1 MFWKGSNCV
10 CRTLLFYAYN
20 IFFIRKLEGMKNLD
34 NQHNQNHI
42 MGTLQW
48 FIFLLA
54 NSIALPIVVGGLFH
68 LTTEEIFYLM
78 QRTFF
83 VVGISSFLQGWLG
96 HRLPIADGP
105 AGSWVGVFTVLAYAT
120 AGQDQLHST
129 LQILELGMIIS
140 GVILIGLGVT
150 GFIGRILFLFTPL
163 VTGTFLLLLCLQLSG
178 VFLKGML
185 GITATA
191 SQIDGFTAIIAFSIF
206 LFVVIL
212 SNFGKGFVKSY
223 AVLIGL
229 ISGWI
234 LFLIAGKVTIPSQVT
249 HFVQLPQIFAWGLP
263 KWNTGM
269 AVSSFVM
276 VCILVSNTV
285 AAIIAI
291 NQATIQK
298 ATIEQKQLKDGTWVG
313 GISHIISSV
322 FSTVGVVPLPATA
335 GFIRLTKQKYVRSF
349 LLACMLLVVM
359 SMFPSIIRYLASLPS
374 AVASAVL
381 MASFV
386 QLIGIGFN
394 NIKQVEFNERNVTIL
409 GVAVLFGSGVMF
421 LPSGVLQSLP
431 SVMQYIF
438 GNGLFV
444 GTVVSIL
451 LEQIWRT
458 EK

>member
-1 MFWKGSNCV
+1 
-10 CRTLLFYAYN
+10 
-20 IFFIRKLEGMKNLD
+20 MKNLD

-185 GITATA
+185 GITATV

-206 LFVVIL
+206 LFVIIL

-234 LFLIAGKVTIPSQVT
+234 LFLIAGKMTIPSQVT

-298 ATIEQKQLKDGTWVG
+298 GTIEQKQLKGGTWVG

-335 GFIRLTKQKYVRSF
+335 GFIRLTKQKYIRSF
-349 LLACMLLVVM
+349 LLACLLLVVM
-359 SMFPSIIRYLASLPS
+359 SLLPNIIRYLASLPP

-386 QLIGIGFN
+386 QLIGIGFH
-394 NIKQVEFNERNVTIL
+394 NIKQVPMSERNVTVL
-409 GVAVLFGSGVMF
+409 GVSVLFGSGVMF
-421 LPSGVLQSLP
+421 LPSGALQSLL

-451 LEQIWRT
+451 LEQIWRN

>member
-1 MFWKGSNCV
+1 
-10 CRTLLFYAYN
+10 
-20 IFFIRKLEGMKNLD
+20 MKKLD

-140 GVILIGLGVT
+140 GIILIGLGVT

-185 GITATA
+185 GITATI
-191 SQIDGFTAIIAFSIF
+191 SQIDGFTAMIAFSIF
-206 LFVVIL
+206 LFVIIL

-234 LFLIAGKVTIPSQVT
+234 IFLIAGKVTIPSQVT
-249 HFVQLPQIFAWGLP
+249 HFVQLPHIFAWGLP

-291 NQATIQK
+291 NQATIHK

-335 GFIRLTKQKYVRSF
+335 GFIRLTKQKYIRSF
-349 LLACMLLVVM
+349 LMACALLVVM
-359 SMFPSIIRYLASLPS
+359 SLFPSIIRYLASLPS

-394 NIKQVEFNERNVTIL
+394 NIKQVPMSERNVTIL

-421 LPSGVLQSLP
+421 LPS
-431 SVMQYIF
+431 
-438 GNGLFV
+438 
-444 GTVVSIL
+444 
-451 LEQIWRT
+451 
-458 EK
+458 

>member
-1 MFWKGSNCV
+1 
-10 CRTLLFYAYN
+10 
-20 IFFIRKLEGMKNLD
+20 MKNLD

-83 VVGISSFLQGWLG
+83 VVGISSFLQGWIG

-120 AGQDQLHST
+120 VGQDQLHNT

-185 GITATA
+185 GITATV

-206 LFVVIL
+206 LFVIIL

-298 ATIEQKQLKDGTWVG
+298 GTIEQKQLKGGTWVG

-335 GFIRLTKQKYVRSF
+335 GFIRLTKQKYIRSF

-359 SMFPSIIRYLASLPS
+359 SMFPSVIRYLASLPS
-374 AVASAVL
+374 AAASAVL

-386 QLIGIGFN
+386 QLIGIGLN
-394 NIKQVEFNERNVTIL
+394 NIKQVELNERNVTIL

-421 LPSGVLQSLP
+421 LPSGALQSLP

-458 EK
+458 VK

>member
-1 MFWKGSNCV
+1 
-10 CRTLLFYAYN
+10 
-20 IFFIRKLEGMKNLD
+20 MKKLD

-185 GITATA
+185 GITATI
-191 SQIDGFTAIIAFSIF
+191 SQIDGFTAMIAFSIF
-206 LFVVIL
+206 LFVIIL

-229 ISGWI
+229 ISGWVI
-234 LFLIAGKVTIPSQVT
+234 FLIAGKVTIPSQVT
-249 HFVQLPQIFAWGLP
+249 HFVQLPHIFAWGLP

-291 NQATIQK
+291 NQATIHK

-335 GFIRLTKQKYVRSF
+335 GFIRLTKQKYIRSF
-349 LLACMLLVVM
+349 LMACALLVVM
-359 SMFPSIIRYLASLPS
+359 SLFPSIIRYLASLPS

-394 NIKQVEFNERNVTIL
+394 NIKQVPMSERNVTIL

-451 LEQIWRT
+451 LEQIWRVGN
-458 EK
+458 

>member
-1 MFWKGSNCV
+1 
-10 CRTLLFYAYN
+10 
-20 IFFIRKLEGMKNLD
+20 MKSLD

-68 LTTEEIFYLM
+68 LTTEEVFYLM

-96 HRLPIADGP
+96 HKLPIADGP

-120 AGQDQLHST
+120 VGQDQLHST
-129 LQILELGMIIS
+129 LQILELGMMVA
-140 GVILIGLGVT
+140 GVVLIGLGVT
-150 GFIGRILFLFTPL
+150 GVIGRILFLFTPL

-185 GITATA
+185 GITATV
-191 SQIDGFTAIIAFSIF
+191 SQIDGFTALIAFGIF

-234 LFLIAGKVTIPSQVT
+234 IFLIAGKVTIPSQVT
-249 HFVQLPQIFAWGLP
+249 HFVQLPHIFAWGIP

-291 NQATIQK
+291 NQATIHK

-335 GFIRLTKQKYVRSF
+335 GFIRLTKQKYIRSF
-349 LLACMLLVVM
+349 LMACALLVVM
-359 SMFPSIIRYLASLPS
+359 SLFPSIIRYLASLPS

-386 QLIGIGFN
+386 QLIGIGLN
-394 NIKQVEFNERNVTIL
+394 NIKQVELNERNVTIL
-409 GVAVLFGSGVMF
+409 GVAVLFGCGVMF
-421 LPSGVLQSLP
+421 LPSGALQSLP

-451 LEQIWRT
+451 LEQIWRIR
-458 EK
+458 K

>member
-1 MFWKGSNCV
+1 MVYIFISEFNRITNC
-10 CRTLLFYAYN
+10 RWRIISSYDGRNILFNAAY
-20 IFFIRKLEGMKNLD
+20 I
-34 NQHNQNHI
+34 
-42 MGTLQW
+42 
-48 FIFLLA
+48 
-54 NSIALPIVVGGLFH
+54 
-68 LTTEEIFYLM
+68 
-78 QRTFF
+78 F
-83 VVGISSFLQGWLG
+83 VVGISSFLQGWIG

-140 GVILIGLGVT
+140 GIILIGLGVT

-185 GITATA
+185 GITATV
-191 SQIDGFTAIIAFSIF
+191 SQIDGFTAVIAFSIF
-206 LFVVIL
+206 LFVIIL

-234 LFLIAGKVTIPSQVT
+234 LFLIAGKVTIPAQVT

-298 ATIEQKQLKDGTWVG
+298 GTIERKQLKDGTWVG

-335 GFIRLTKQKYVRSF
+335 GFIRLTKQKYIRSF

-394 NIKQVEFNERNVTIL
+394 NIKQVELNERNVTIL
-409 GVAVLFGSGVMF
+409 GVAVLFGGVMF
-421 LPSGVLQSLP
+421 LPSGALQSLP

>member
-1 MFWKGSNCV
+1 
-10 CRTLLFYAYN
+10 
-20 IFFIRKLEGMKNLD
+20 MKILD

-185 GITATA
+185 GITATI
-191 SQIDGFTAIIAFSIF
+191 SQIDGFTAMIAFSIF
-206 LFVVIL
+206 LFVIIL

-234 LFLIAGKVTIPSQVT
+234 IFLIAGKVTIPSQVT
-249 HFVQLPQIFAWGLP
+249 HFVQLPHIFAWGLP

-291 NQATIQK
+291 NQATIHK

-335 GFIRLTKQKYVRSF
+335 GFIRLTKQKYIRSF
-349 LLACMLLVVM
+349 LMACALLVVM
-359 SMFPSIIRYLASLPS
+359 SLFPSIIRYLASLPS

-394 NIKQVEFNERNVTIL
+394 NIKQVPMSERNVTIL

-421 LPSGVLQSLP
+421 LPSGALQPLP

-451 LEQIWRT
+451 LEQIWRVG
-458 EK
+458 K

>member
-1 MFWKGSNCV
+1 
-10 CRTLLFYAYN
+10 
-20 IFFIRKLEGMKNLD
+20 MKNLD

-105 AGSWVGVFTVLAYAT
+105 AGSWVGVFIVLAYAT
-120 AGQDQLHST
+120 VGQDQLHST
-129 LQILELGMIIS
+129 LQILELGMMIS
-140 GVILIGLGVT
+140 GVILIGLGIS

-185 GITATA
+185 GITATV

-206 LFVVIL
+206 LFVIIL

-234 LFLIAGKVTIPSQVT
+234 IFLIAGKVTIPSQVT
-249 HFVQLPQIFAWGLP
+249 HFVQLPHIFAWGLP

-291 NQATIQK
+291 NQATIHK

-335 GFIRLTKQKYVRSF
+335 GFIRLTKQKYIRSF
-349 LLACMLLVVM
+349 LMACMLLVVM
-359 SMFPSIIRYLASLPS
+359 SLFPSIIRYLASLPS

-386 QLIGIGFN
+386 QLIGIGLN
-394 NIKQVEFNERNVTIL
+394 NIKQVELRERNVTIL
-409 GVAVLFGSGVMF
+409 GVAILFGSGVMF
-421 LPSGVLQSLP
+421 LPSGALRSLP

-451 LEQIWRT
+451 LEQIWRI
-458 EK
+458 KK

>member
-1 MFWKGSNCV
+1 
-10 CRTLLFYAYN
+10 
-20 IFFIRKLEGMKNLD
+20 MKKLD

-185 GITATA
+185 GITATI
-191 SQIDGFTAIIAFSIF
+191 SQIDGFTAMIAFSIF
-206 LFVVIL
+206 LFVIIL
-212 SNFGKGFVKSY
+212 SNFGQGFVKSY

-229 ISGWI
+229 ISGWVI
-234 LFLIAGKVTIPSQVT
+234 FLIAGKVTIPSQVT
-249 HFVQLPQIFAWGLP
+249 HFVQLPQIFAWGLL

-298 ATIEQKQLKDGTWVG
+298 GTIEQKQLKDGTWVG

-335 GFIRLTKQKYVRSF
+335 GFIRLTKQKYIRSF

-359 SMFPSIIRYLASLPS
+359 SLFPSIIRYLASLPS

-394 NIKQVEFNERNVTIL
+394 NIKQVPMSERNVTIL

-451 LEQIWRT
+451 LEQIWRVG
-458 EK
+458 K

>member
-1 MFWKGSNCV
+1 M
-10 CRTLLFYAYN
+10 
-20 IFFIRKLEGMKNLD
+20 D

-140 GVILIGLGVT
+140 GFILIGLGVT

-185 GITATA
+185 GITATI
-191 SQIDGFTAIIAFSIF
+191 SQIDGFTAMIAFSIF
-206 LFVVIL
+206 LFVIIL

-234 LFLIAGKVTIPSQVT
+234 IFLIAGKVTIPSQVT
-249 HFVQLPQIFAWGLP
+249 HFVQLPHIFAWGLP

-291 NQATIQK
+291 NQATIHK

-313 GISHIISSV
+313 GISHLISSV

-335 GFIRLTKQKYVRSF
+335 GFIRLTKQKYIRSF
-349 LLACMLLVVM
+349 LMACALLVVM
-359 SMFPSIIRYLASLPS
+359 SLFPSIIRYLASLPS

-394 NIKQVEFNERNVTIL
+394 NIKQVPMSERNVTIL
-409 GVAVLFGSGVMF
+409 GVAVLFGGGVMF
-421 LPSGVLQSLP
+421 LPSGALQSLP

-451 LEQIWRT
+451 LEQIWRVG
-458 EK
+458 K

>member
-1 MFWKGSNCV
+1 M
-10 CRTLLFYAYN
+10 
-20 IFFIRKLEGMKNLD
+20 EGMKNLD

-206 LFVVIL
+206 LFVIIL

-234 LFLIAGKVTIPSQVT
+234 LFLIAGKVTIPSQVN

-313 GISHIISSV
+313 GISHIISSI

-335 GFIRLTKQKYVRSF
+335 GFIRLTKQKYIRSF

-359 SMFPSIIRYLASLPS
+359 SLFPSIIRYLASLPS

-386 QLIGIGFN
+386 QLIGIGLN
-394 NIKQVEFNERNVTIL
+394 NIKQVELNERNVTIL

-421 LPSGVLQSLP
+421 LPSEALQSLP

-451 LEQIWRT
+451 LEQIWRIG
-458 EK
+458 K

>member
-1 MFWKGSNCV
+1 
-10 CRTLLFYAYN
+10 
-20 IFFIRKLEGMKNLD
+20 MKNLD

-78 QRTFF
+78 RRTFF
-83 VVGISSFLQGWLG
+83 VVGISSFLQGWIG

-150 GFIGRILFLFTPL
+150 GFIGRILFLFTPV

-185 GITATA
+185 GITATI
-191 SQIDGFTAIIAFSIF
+191 SQIDGFTAIIAFGIF
-206 LFVVIL
+206 LFVIIL

-234 LFLIAGKVTIPSQVT
+234 IFLIAGKVTIPSQVT

-291 NQATIQK
+291 NQATIHK

-335 GFIRLTKQKYVRSF
+335 GFIRLTKQKYIRSF
-349 LLACMLLVVM
+349 LLACILLVVM
-359 SMFPSIIRYLASLPS
+359 SLFPSIIRYLASLPS

-394 NIKQVEFNERNVTIL
+394 NIKQVPMSERNITIL
-409 GVAVLFGSGVMF
+409 GVAVLFGDGVMF
-421 LPSGVLQSLP
+421 LPSGALQSLP

-458 EK
+458 GK

>member
-1 MFWKGSNCV
+1 
-10 CRTLLFYAYN
+10 
-20 IFFIRKLEGMKNLD
+20 MKKLD

-140 GVILIGLGVT
+140 GIILIGLGVT

-185 GITATA
+185 GITATI
-191 SQIDGFTAIIAFSIF
+191 SQIDGFTAMIAFSIF
-206 LFVVIL
+206 LFVIIL
-212 SNFGKGFVKSY
+212 SSFGKGFVKSY

-234 LFLIAGKVTIPSQVT
+234 IFLIAGKVTIPSQVT
-249 HFVQLPQIFAWGLP
+249 HFVQLPHIFAWGLP

-291 NQATIQK
+291 NQATIHK
-298 ATIEQKQLKDGTWVG
+298 
-313 GISHIISSV
+313 
-322 FSTVGVVPLPATA
+322 
-335 GFIRLTKQKYVRSF
+335 RLLNKNS
-349 LLACMLLVVM
+349 
-359 SMFPSIIRYLASLPS
+359 
-374 AVASAVL
+374 
-381 MASFV
+381 
-386 QLIGIGFN
+386 
-394 NIKQVEFNERNVTIL
+394 
-409 GVAVLFGSGVMF
+409 
-421 LPSGVLQSLP
+421 
-431 SVMQYIF
+431 
-438 GNGLFV
+438 
-444 GTVVSIL
+444 
-451 LEQIWRT
+451 
-458 EK
+458 

>member
-1 MFWKGSNCV
+1 
-10 CRTLLFYAYN
+10 
-20 IFFIRKLEGMKNLD
+20 
-34 NQHNQNHI
+34 

-83 VVGISSFLQGWLG
+83 VVGISSFLQGWIG

-150 GFIGRILFLFTPL
+150 GFIGRILFLFTPV

-185 GITATA
+185 GITATI
-191 SQIDGFTAIIAFSIF
+191 SQIDGITAIIAFSIF
-206 LFVVIL
+206 LFVIIL
-212 SNFGKGFVKSY
+212 SNFGRGFIKSY

-234 LFLIAGKVTIPSQVT
+234 IFLIAGKVTVPSQVT
-249 HFVQLPQIFAWGLP
+249 HFVQLPQMFAWGLP

-291 NQATIQK
+291 NQATIHK

-322 FSTVGVVPLPATA
+322 FSTVGIVPLPATA
-335 GFIRLTKQKYVRSF
+335 GFIRLTKQKYIRSF
-349 LLACMLLVVM
+349 LMACALLVVM
-359 SMFPSIIRYLASLPS
+359 SLFPSIIRYLASLP
-374 AVASAVL
+374 SAVL

-394 NIKQVEFNERNVTIL
+394 NIKQVPMSERNVTIL

-421 LPSGVLQSLP
+421 LPSGALQSLP

-451 LEQIWRT
+451 LEQIWRVG
-458 EK
+458 K

>member
-1 MFWKGSNCV
+1 
-10 CRTLLFYAYN
+10 
-20 IFFIRKLEGMKNLD
+20 MKNLD

-234 LFLIAGKVTIPSQVT
+234 LFLMAGKVTIPSQVT

-285 AAIIAI
+285 AAIIVI

-298 ATIEQKQLKDGTWVG
+298 GTIEQKQLKDGTWVG

-335 GFIRLTKQKYVRSF
+335 GFIRLTKQKYIRSF

-394 NIKQVEFNERNVTIL
+394 NIKQVELNERNVTIL
-409 GVAVLFGSGVMF
+409 GVAVLFGGGVMF
-421 LPSGVLQSLP
+421 LPSGALQSLP

-451 LEQIWRT
+451 LEQIWRI

>member
-1 MFWKGSNCV
+1 
-10 CRTLLFYAYN
+10 
-20 IFFIRKLEGMKNLD
+20 MKNLD

-68 LTTEEIFYLM
+68 LTTEDIFYLM

-83 VVGISSFLQGWLG
+83 VVGISSFLQGWVG

-185 GITATA
+185 GITATV
-191 SQIDGFTAIIAFSIF
+191 SQIDGFTAMIAFSIF
-206 LFVVIL
+206 LFVIIL

-234 LFLIAGKVTIPSQVT
+234 LFLIAGKVTIPAQVT

-291 NQATIQK
+291 NQATIHK

-335 GFIRLTKQKYVRSF
+335 GFIRLTKQKYIRSF

-359 SMFPSIIRYLASLPS
+359 SMFPSIIRYLVKILY
-374 AVASAVL
+374 
-381 MASFV
+381 
-386 QLIGIGFN
+386 
-394 NIKQVEFNERNVTIL
+394 ERNVR
-409 GVAVLFGSGVMF
+409 VVNE
-421 LPSGVLQSLP
+421 
-431 SVMQYIF
+431 
-438 GNGLFV
+438 NGLYF
-444 GTVVSIL
+444 TCYFRL
-451 LEQIWRT
+451 LYSADTPCIHSLFST
-458 EK
+458 PYLF

>member
-1 MFWKGSNCV
+1 MK
-10 CRTLLFYAYN
+10 YM
-20 IFFIRKLEGMKNLD
+20 EGMKNLD

-206 LFVVIL
+206 LFVIIL

-234 LFLIAGKVTIPSQVT
+234 LFLIAGKVTIPSQVN

-313 GISHIISSV
+313 GISHIISSI

-335 GFIRLTKQKYVRSF
+335 GFIRLTKQKNIRSF

-359 SMFPSIIRYLASLPS
+359 SLFPSIIRYLASLPS

-386 QLIGIGFN
+386 QLIGIGLN
-394 NIKQVEFNERNVTIL
+394 NIKQVELNERNVTIL

-421 LPSGVLQSLP
+421 LPSEALQSLP

-451 LEQIWRT
+451 LEQIWRIG
-458 EK
+458 K

>member
-1 MFWKGSNCV
+1 
-10 CRTLLFYAYN
+10 
-20 IFFIRKLEGMKNLD
+20 MKNLD

-68 LTTEEIFYLM
+68 LTTEEVFYLM

-120 AGQDQLHST
+120 VGQDQLHST
-129 LQILELGMIIS
+129 LQILELGMMVA
-140 GVILIGLGVT
+140 GVVLIGLGVT

-185 GITATA
+185 GITATV
-191 SQIDGFTAIIAFSIF
+191 SQIDGFTALIAFCIF

-234 LFLIAGKVTIPSQVT
+234 IFLIAGKVTIPSQVT
-249 HFVQLPQIFAWGLP
+249 HFVQLPQVFAWGLP

-291 NQATIQK
+291 NQATIHK

-335 GFIRLTKQKYVRSF
+335 GFIRLTKQKYIRSF
-349 LLACMLLVVM
+349 LMACVLLVVM
-359 SMFPSIIRYLASLPS
+359 SLFPSIIRYLASLPS

-386 QLIGIGFN
+386 QLIGIGLN
-394 NIKQVEFNERNVTIL
+394 NIKQVELNERNVTIL
-409 GVAVLFGSGVMF
+409 GVAVLFGCGIMF
-421 LPSGVLQSLP
+421 LPSVALQSLP

-451 LEQIWRT
+451 LEQIWRIG
-458 EK
+458 K

>member
-1 MFWKGSNCV
+1 MFWEGSNCE

-20 IFFIRKLEGMKNLD
+20 MFFISQLEGMKHLG
-34 NQHNQNHI
+34 NQHHQNHI

-206 LFVVIL
+206 LFVIIL

-234 LFLIAGKVTIPSQVT
+234 LFLIAGKVTIPSQVN

-313 GISHIISSV
+313 GISHIISSI

-335 GFIRLTKQKYVRSF
+335 GFIRLTKQKYIRSF

-359 SMFPSIIRYLASLPS
+359 SLFPSIIRYLASLPS

-386 QLIGIGFN
+386 QLIGIGLN
-394 NIKQVEFNERNVTIL
+394 NIKQVELNERNVTIL

-421 LPSGVLQSLP
+421 LPSEALQSLP

-451 LEQIWRT
+451 LEQIWRIG
-458 EK
+458 K

>member
-1 MFWKGSNCV
+1 
-10 CRTLLFYAYN
+10 
-20 IFFIRKLEGMKNLD
+20 MKNLG

-206 LFVVIL
+206 LFVIIL

-234 LFLIAGKVTIPSQVT
+234 LFLIAGKVTIPSQVN

-313 GISHIISSV
+313 GISHIISSI

-335 GFIRLTKQKYVRSF
+335 GFIRLTKQKYIRSF

-359 SMFPSIIRYLASLPS
+359 SLFPSIIRYLSSLPS

-386 QLIGIGFN
+386 QLIGIGLN
-394 NIKQVEFNERNVTIL
+394 NIKQVELNERNVTIL

-421 LPSGVLQSLP
+421 LPSEALQSLP

-451 LEQIWRT
+451 LEQIWRIG
-458 EK
+458 K

>member
-1 MFWKGSNCV
+1 
-10 CRTLLFYAYN
+10 
-20 IFFIRKLEGMKNLD
+20 MKNLD

-120 AGQDQLHST
+120 VGQDQLHST
-129 LQILELGMIIS
+129 LQILELGMMVA
-140 GVILIGLGVT
+140 GVVLIGLGVT

-185 GITATA
+185 GITTTV
-191 SQIDGFTAIIAFSIF
+191 SQIDGFTALIAFGIF

-212 SNFGKGFVKSY
+212 SNFGKGFIKSY

-234 LFLIAGKVTIPSQVT
+234 IFLIAGKVTIPSQVT

-291 NQATIQK
+291 NQATIHK

-335 GFIRLTKQKYVRSF
+335 GFIRLTKQKYIRSF
-349 LLACMLLVVM
+349 LMACALLVVM
-359 SMFPSIIRYLASLPS
+359 SLFPSIIRYLASLPS

-386 QLIGIGFN
+386 QLIGIGLN
-394 NIKQVEFNERNVTIL
+394 NIKQVELNERNVTIL
-409 GVAVLFGSGVMF
+409 GVAILFGCGVMF
-421 LPSGVLQSLP
+421 LPSGALQSLP

-451 LEQIWRT
+451 LEQIWRI
-458 EK
+458 KK

>member
-1 MFWKGSNCV
+1 
-10 CRTLLFYAYN
+10 
-20 IFFIRKLEGMKNLD
+20 MKSLD

-68 LTTEEIFYLM
+68 LTTEEVFYLM

-96 HRLPIADGP
+96 HKLPIADGP

-120 AGQDQLHST
+120 VGQDQLHST
-129 LQILELGMIIS
+129 LQILELGMMVA
-140 GVILIGLGVT
+140 GVVLIGLGVT

-185 GITATA
+185 GITATV
-191 SQIDGFTAIIAFSIF
+191 SQIDGFTALIAFGIF

-234 LFLIAGKVTIPSQVT
+234 IFLIAGEVTIPSQVT
-249 HFVQLPQIFAWGLP
+249 HFVQLPHIFAWGLP

-291 NQATIQK
+291 NQATIHK

-335 GFIRLTKQKYVRSF
+335 GFIRLTKQKYIRSF
-349 LLACMLLVVM
+349 LMACVLLVVM
-359 SMFPSIIRYLASLPS
+359 SLFPSIIRYLASLPS

-386 QLIGIGFN
+386 QLIGIGLN
-394 NIKQVEFNERNVTIL
+394 NIKQVELNERNVTIL
-409 GVAVLFGSGVMF
+409 GVAVLFGCGVMF
-421 LPSGVLQSLP
+421 LPSGALQSLP

-451 LEQIWRT
+451 LEQIWRIR
-458 EK
+458 K

>member
-1 MFWKGSNCV
+1 M
-10 CRTLLFYAYN
+10 
-20 IFFIRKLEGMKNLD
+20 D

-206 LFVVIL
+206 LFVIIL

-234 LFLIAGKVTIPSQVT
+234 LFLIAGKVTIPSQVN

-313 GISHIISSV
+313 GISHIISSI

-335 GFIRLTKQKYVRSF
+335 GFIRLTKQKNIRSF

-359 SMFPSIIRYLASLPS
+359 SLFPSIIRYLASLPS

-386 QLIGIGFN
+386 QLIGIGLN
-394 NIKQVEFNERNVTIL
+394 NIKQVELNERNVTIL

-421 LPSGVLQSLP
+421 LPSEALQSLP

-451 LEQIWRT
+451 LEQIWRIG
-458 EK
+458 K

>member
-1 MFWKGSNCV
+1 
-10 CRTLLFYAYN
+10 
-20 IFFIRKLEGMKNLD
+20 MKSLD

-68 LTTEEIFYLM
+68 LTTEEVFYLM

-96 HRLPIADGP
+96 HKLPIADGP

-120 AGQDQLHST
+120 VGQDQLHST
-129 LQILELGMIIS
+129 LQILELGMMVV
-140 GVILIGLGVT
+140 GVVLIGLGVT
-150 GFIGRILFLFTPL
+150 GVIGRILFLFTPL

-185 GITATA
+185 GITATV
-191 SQIDGFTAIIAFSIF
+191 SQIDGFTALIAFGIF

-234 LFLIAGKVTIPSQVT
+234 IFLIAGKVTIPSQVT
-249 HFVQLPQIFAWGLP
+249 QFVQLPHIFAWGIP

-291 NQATIQK
+291 NQATIHK
-298 ATIEQKQLKDGTWVG
+298 ATIEQKQLRNGTWVG
-313 GISHIISSV
+313 GISHMISSL

-335 GFIRLTKQKYVRSF
+335 GFIRLTNQKKTMRSF
-349 LLACMLLVVM
+349 LFALPYVLVGM
-359 SMFPSIIRYLASLPS
+359 SLFPSIIRYLASLPS
-374 AVASAVL
+374 AVVSAVL
-381 MASFV
+381 MALFV
-386 QLIGIGFN
+386 QL
-394 NIKQVEFNERNVTIL
+394 
-409 GVAVLFGSGVMF
+409 
-421 LPSGVLQSLP
+421 
-431 SVMQYIF
+431 
-438 GNGLFV
+438 
-444 GTVVSIL
+444 
-451 LEQIWRT
+451 LELDLII
-458 EK
+458 